1 MNLKSI
7 VPLTLLL
14 LLSQQIIAQ
23 KYDLII
29 RNATLYNG
37 LGEEPKVQDIAIKKD
52 KIIAIGDLGDK
63 TAVKTIDA
71 NYMAVAPGFIDTH
84 AHIENIR
91 ELPTAES
98 AMRQGVTLLIGGADG
113 GGPEDFPT
121 YLDSVKNLD
130 LGVNVG
136 YQVGHNSI
144 RKRVMGTEN
153 RQPTE
158 EELIRMQELVADAMD
173 HGAFGLSTGLTYVPG
188 TYSKTDEVIA
198 LATTAAKHRGFYSS
212 HIRDES
218 LQLLE
223 AVAETIKIAKKA
235 DITVV
240 LSHHKA
246 LGAGM
251 WGASEKTLKMVDSA
265 SAAGLDIRID
275 QYPYTASSTGIS
287 ALIPSWARSGGTE
300 SFKKRLENKK
310 LRDSIEKGILYNI
323 VHVRVGDELNRL
335 QFRKFS
341 WKPELQGK
349 TMLEW
354 LEMENLEPTPANAVG
369 LIIQAQVSGGAQ
381 MIYHVMHEDDVN
393 RIMQHP
399 KTMIASDGKLSQPGE
414 NHPHPRS
421 YGTFPRV
428 LGQYVRE
435 KNVISLSEAI
445 KKMTSLPAD
454 LLGLP
459 DRGKIMEGCIAD
471 LVIFDPEKITDMA
484 TFEEP
489 HQYPQG
495 IETVI
500 INGKVS
506 LEKNQLT
513 GVNPGKLITSINK
526 KL

>member
-1 MNLKSI
+1 MNFKSI
-7 VPLTLLL
+7 GTLSLLL
-14 LLSQQIIAQ
+14 LLSQHIMSQE
-23 KYDLII
+23 YDLII
-29 RNATLYNG
+29 RNATVYNG
-37 LGEEPKVQDIAIKKD
+37 LGEQPSVQDIAINKD
-52 KIIAIGDLGDK
+52 RIVFIGDLSNIN
-63 TAVKTIDA
+63 AVRIIDA
-71 NYMAVAPGFIDTH
+71 NYLAVAPGFIDTH

-91 ELPTAES
+91 ELPIAES
-98 AMRQGVTLLIGGADG
+98 AMRQGVTFLLGGADG

-121 YLDSVKNLD
+121 YLDSIKNLE

-158 EELIRMQELVADAMD
+158 EELIRMQELVAEAMNS
-173 HGAFGLSTGLTYVPG
+173 GAFGLSTGLTYVPG
-188 TYSKTDEVIA
+188 TYSQTEEVIA
-198 LATTAAKHRGFYSS
+198 LATTAAKHGGFYSS

-223 AVAETIKIAKKA
+223 AVAETIEIANKA

-246 LGAGM
+246 LGSGM
-251 WGASEKTLKMVDSA
+251 WGASEKTLRMVDSA
-265 SAAGLDIRID
+265 NAAGLDVRID

-287 ALIPSWARSGGTE
+287 ALIPSWALSGGTE
-300 SFKKRLENKK
+300 SFKSRLQDKK

-323 VHVRVGDELNRL
+323 VHVRVGNELNRL

-349 TMLEW
+349 TMLDW
-354 LEMENLEPTPANAVG
+354 LEMENLQPTPTNAVG
-369 LIIQAQVSGGAQ
+369 LIIQAQVNGGAQ

-428 LGQYVRE
+428 LGTYVRE

-445 KKMTSLPAD
+445 KKMTSMPAD
-454 LLGLP
+454 LLGLK

-471 LVIFDPEKITDMA
+471 LVIFDPEKITDKA
-484 TFEEP
+484 SFEEP

-506 LEKNQLT
+506 LENNKLT
-513 GVNPGKLITSINK
+513 GATPGKLITTNNT

>member
-1 MNLKSI
+1 MKLKSI
-7 VPLTLLL
+7 VSLSLLL
-14 LLSQQIIAQ
+14 LLSQHFMAQ
-23 KYDLII
+23 EYDLII
-29 RNATLYNG
+29 RKATIYNG
-37 LGEEPKVQDIAIKKD
+37 MGEEPKVQDIAINKD
-52 KIIAIGDLGDK
+52 KIVFIGDLSDK
-63 TAVKTIDA
+63 TAIKTIDA
-71 NYMAVAPGFIDTH
+71 NYKAVAPGFIDTH

-91 ELPTAES
+91 EFPTAES
-98 AMRQGVTLLIGGADG
+98 AMRQGVTFLLGGADG
-113 GGPEDFPT
+113 GGPEDFPS
-121 YLDSVKNLD
+121 YLDSLKKLD

-144 RKRVMGTEN
+144 RERVMGTEN
-153 RQPTE
+153 RKPTKD
-158 EELIRMQELVADAMD
+158 ELVRMQELVAEAMNN
-173 HGAFGLSTGLTYVPG
+173 GAFGLSTGLTYVPG
-188 TYSKTDEVIA
+188 TYSETEEVIA
-198 LATTAAKHRGFYSS
+198 LAKTAAKYGGFYSS

-223 AVAETIKIAKKA
+223 AVAETIEIAQKA
-235 DITVV
+235 KITVV

-251 WGASEKTLKMVDSA
+251 WGASENTLKMVDSA
-265 SAAGLDIRID
+265 NAAGLDVRID

-300 SFKKRLENKK
+300 SFKERLQNKK
-310 LRDSIEKGILYNI
+310 LRDSIEKGIFYNI
-323 VHVRVGDELNRL
+323 VHVRVGKELNRL

-349 TMLEW
+349 TMLDW
-354 LEMENLEPTPANAVG
+354 LEMENLEPTPVNAVG
-369 LIIQAQVSGGAQ
+369 LVIQAQVNGGAQ

-428 LGQYVRE
+428 LGKYARE
-435 KNVISLSEAI
+435 KNVISLSAAI
-445 KKMTSLPAD
+445 KKMTSMPAD
-454 LLGLP
+454 LLGLT

-471 LVIFDPEKITDMA
+471 LVIFNSEQITDKA
-484 TFEEP
+484 SFEEP

-506 LEKNQLT
+506 LVNNKLT
-513 GVNPGKLITSINK
+513 GANPGKLITSQNT